1 MAQKQLTKG
10 YIGYL
15 KGEPRY
21 LPFQY
26 NPKEVKRARRATYA
40 KNAASLADFPNSTDR
55 QAPAV
60 EWIRN
65 EAEDV
70 AIELIFQRNGEEN
83 VEDELKRLDKMM
95 QPDRSTGEPK
105 DLVLVMGV
113 RSDRVR
119 IIEKD
124 VTEELFAPDLKV
136 QRARVSLKLIA
147 KRSRSG

>member
-15 KGEPRY
+15 NGEPRY
-21 LPFQY
+21 LQFQY
-26 NPKEVKRARRATYA
+26 NPREVKRGRRATYA
-40 KNAASLADFPNSTDR
+40 KNTAALADFPNSTDR
-55 QAPAV
+55 QAPAI

-70 AIELIFQRNGEEN
+70 SFELLLHRDGDKN
-83 VEDELKRLDKMM
+83 VEAELKKLDKMM
-95 QPDRSTGEPK
+95 QPDRSTGEPR

-119 IIEKD
+119 ITEKD
-124 VTEELFAPDLKV
+124 VTEKLYAPDLKV
-136 QRARVSLKLIA
+136 QEATVSLRLIA